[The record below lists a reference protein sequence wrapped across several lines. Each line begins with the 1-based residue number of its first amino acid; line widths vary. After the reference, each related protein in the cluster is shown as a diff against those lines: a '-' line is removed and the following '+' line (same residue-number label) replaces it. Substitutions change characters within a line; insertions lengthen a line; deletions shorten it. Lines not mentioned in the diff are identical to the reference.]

1 MDVQNMQLYFPRP
14 SEFSSFFPLFI
25 KQSFKLG
32 SNLFIPFMVSM
43 RHVKTKNDAGDSEN
57 IFSGSILSSEP
68 DATFERSNFGH
79 FGHF

>member
-1 MDVQNMQLYFPRP
+1 
-14 SEFSSFFPLFI
+14 
-25 KQSFKLG
+25 
-32 SNLFIPFMVSM
+32 MVSM